1 MQNPSLTFF
10 SLMQGREKNTSV
22 GRHMHDCFE
31 IVCFDKANGV
41 LTIHEN
47 TYPLQDGTLYL
58 VYPNTPHSEV
68 HFSGATVSFL
78 GFRCPDFPRH
88 AIKEAAFPMLR
99 HEEIGSMMKKIMKE
113 ATEQRPHYD
122 ALISHLLAEII
133 LLLARYA
140 AGNEQQPKNL
150 GYIASYIT
158 EYFNQ
163 PLNLLQ
169 LAKDTGYSPDYFRHR
184 FSDEFGMSP
193 KQFQI
198 EIRLKKAA
206 ELLLNSKKSCTEIA
220 ALCGFST
227 ASQFSAMFSKKYQM
241 PPNRFRQSDAPS
253 IS

>member
-31 IVCFDKANGV
+31 IVCFDKADGV
-41 LTIHEN
+41 LAIHEN

-68 HFSGATVSFL
+68 HFSGAAVSFL

-99 HEEIGSMMKKIMKE
+99 HEEIGSMMKKIMRE

-140 AGNEQQPKNL
+140 AGNEQQSKNL

-163 PLNLLQ
+163 PLDLLQ
-169 LAKDTGYSPDYFRHR
+169 LARDTGYSPDYFRHR
-184 FSDEFGMSP
+184 FTDEFGMSP
-193 KQFQI
+193 KQFQM

-227 ASQFSAMFSKKYQM
+227 GSQFSAMFSKKYQM
-241 PPNRFRQSDAPS
+241 PPNRFRQSGAPS

>member
-1 MQNPSLTFF
+1 
-10 SLMQGREKNTSV
+10 
-22 GRHMHDCFE
+22 
-31 IVCFDKANGV
+31 
-41 LTIHEN
+41 
-47 TYPLQDGTLYL
+47 
-58 VYPNTPHSEV
+58 
-68 HFSGATVSFL
+68 
-78 GFRCPDFPRH
+78 
-88 AIKEAAFPMLR
+88 MLR
-99 HEEIGSMMKKIMKE
+99 HEEIGSIMKKIMKE
-113 ATEQRPHYD
+113 AAEQKAYYD
-122 ALISHLLAEII
+122 ALISHLLAEVI

-198 EIRLKKAA
+198 EVRLKKAA

-227 ASQFSAMFSKKYQM
+227 GSQFSAMFLKKYQM
-241 PPNRFRQSDAPS
+241 TPNRFRQCGASS
-253 IS
+253 IL

>member
-1 MQNPSLTFF
+1 
-10 SLMQGREKNTSV
+10 
-22 GRHMHDCFE
+22 
-31 IVCFDKANGV
+31 
-41 LTIHEN
+41 
-47 TYPLQDGTLYL
+47 
-58 VYPNTPHSEV
+58 
-68 HFSGATVSFL
+68 
-78 GFRCPDFPRH
+78 
-88 AIKEAAFPMLR
+88 MLR
-99 HEEIGSMMKKIMKE
+99 HEEIGSMMKKIMRE

-140 AGNEQQPKNL
+140 AGNEQQSKNL

-163 PLNLLQ
+163 PLDLLQ
-169 LAKDTGYSPDYFRHR
+169 LARDTGYSPDYFRHR
-184 FSDEFGMSP
+184 FTDEFGMSP
-193 KQFQI
+193 KQFQM

-227 ASQFSAMFSKKYQM
+227 GSQFSAMFSKKYQM
-241 PPNRFRQSDAPS
+241 PPNRFRQSGAPS

>member
-10 SLMQGREKNTSV
+10 SLMQGRGKNTSV

-68 HFSGATVSFL
+68 HFSGAAVSFL

-99 HEEIGSMMKKIMKE
+99 HEEIGSMMKKIMRE

-140 AGNEQQPKNL
+140 AGNEQQSKNL

-163 PLNLLQ
+163 PLDLLQ

-227 ASQFSAMFSKKYQM
+227 GSQFSAMFLKKYQM
-241 PPNRFRQSDAPS
+241 TPNRFRQCGASS
-253 IS
+253 IL

>member
-10 SLMQGREKNTSV
+10 SLMQGRGKNTSV

-68 HFSGATVSFL
+68 HFSGAAVSFL

-140 AGNEQQPKNL
+140 AGNEQQSKNL

-163 PLNLLQ
+163 PLDLLQ

-184 FSDEFGMSP
+184 FTDEFGMSP
-193 KQFQI
+193 KQFQM

-227 ASQFSAMFSKKYQM
+227 GSQFSAMFSKKYQM

>member
-10 SLMQGREKNTSV
+10 SLMQGRGKNTSV

-68 HFSGATVSFL
+68 HFSGAAVSFL

-140 AGNEQQPKNL
+140 AGNEQQSKNL

-163 PLNLLQ
+163 PLDLLQ

-184 FSDEFGMSP
+184 FTNEFGMSP
-193 KQFQI
+193 KQFQM

-227 ASQFSAMFSKKYQM
+227 GSQFSAMFSKKYQM

>member
-10 SLMQGREKNTSV
+10 SLMQGRGKNTSV

-58 VYPNTPHSEV
+58 VYPNTPHSGV

-140 AGNEQQPKNL
+140 AGNEQQSKNL

-163 PLNLLQ
+163 PLDLLQ

-184 FSDEFGMSP
+184 FTDEFGMSP
-193 KQFQI
+193 KQFQM

-227 ASQFSAMFSKKYQM
+227 GSQFSAMFSKKYQM

>member
-68 HFSGATVSFL
+68 HFSGAAVSFL

-99 HEEIGSMMKKIMKE
+99 HEEIGSMMKKIMRE

-140 AGNEQQPKNL
+140 AGNEQQSKNL

-163 PLNLLQ
+163 PLDLLQ

-184 FSDEFGMSP
+184 FTNEFGMSP
-193 KQFQI
+193 KQFQM

-227 ASQFSAMFSKKYQM
+227 GSQFSAMFSKKYQM

>member
-10 SLMQGREKNTSV
+10 SLMQGRGKNTSV

-58 VYPNTPHSEV
+58 IYPNTPHSEV
-68 HFSGATVSFL
+68 HFSGAAVSFL

-140 AGNEQQPKNL
+140 AGNEQQSKNL

-163 PLNLLQ
+163 PLDLLQ

-184 FSDEFGMSP
+184 FTDEFGMSP
-193 KQFQI
+193 KQFQM

-227 ASQFSAMFSKKYQM
+227 GSQFSAMFSKKYQM

>member
-1 MQNPSLTFF
+1 MLNPSLTFF
-10 SLMQGREKNTSV
+10 SLMQGRGKNTSV

-31 IVCFDKANGV
+31 IVCFDKADGV

-68 HFSGATVSFL
+68 HFSGAAVSFL
-78 GFRCPDFPRH
+78 GFRCPDFPHH

-99 HEEIGSMMKKIMKE
+99 HEEIGSIMKKIMKE
-113 ATEQRPHYD
+113 ATEQKAYYD

-140 AGNEQQPKNL
+140 AGNEQQSKNL

-163 PLNLLQ
+163 PLDLLQ

-184 FSDEFGMSP
+184 FTNEFGMSP
-193 KQFQI
+193 KQFQM

-227 ASQFSAMFSKKYQM
+227 GSQFSAMFSKKYQM

>member
-68 HFSGATVSFL
+68 HFSGAAVSFL

-99 HEEIGSMMKKIMKE
+99 HEEIGSMMKKIMRE

-140 AGNEQQPKNL
+140 AGNEQQSKNL

-163 PLNLLQ
+163 PLDLLQ

-184 FSDEFGMSP
+184 FTNEFGMSP
-193 KQFQI
+193 KQFQM

-227 ASQFSAMFSKKYQM
+227 GSQFSAMFSKKYQM
-241 PPNRFRQSDAPS
+241 PPNRFRQCGASS
-253 IS
+253 IL